1 MFLYTNNEQFKKE
14 IKKTISFTVY
24 QKMKY
29 LGINLT
35 KKEKDLYA
43 NNYKT
48 LSKEIEESTCKWNLM
63 KKNKK

>member
-35 KKEKDLYA
+35 KKEKDLYT